1 MTVSLQGSFLISAH
15 HLRDPN
21 FYRSVVLLLEHNSE
35 SAMGLVVNRPTGTTI
50 GKALA
55 QHDPVNGIDAPVF
68 CGGPVEQ
75 NALFV
80 LHNCLT
86 LGQQDQEVA
95 PGLFLAGS
103 ENSFDEVVRKKA
115 PPDRHILFRLIS
127 GYAGWGAGQLES
139 EMARGDWNVLPS
151 AGSLLLDEDPYTLWE
166 VCMRRLHRL
175 TRILPHDVR
184 NPEWN

>member
-35 SAMGLVVNRPTGTTI
+35 SAMGLVVNRPTSTTI

-80 LHNCLT
+80 LHNCLP

-151 AGSLLLDEDPYTLWE
+151 TGSLLLDEDPYTLWE

-175 TRILPHDVR
+175 IRILPHGVR

>member
-151 AGSLLLDEDPYTLWE
+151 TGSLLLDEDPYTLWE

-175 TRILPHDVR
+175 IRILPHGVR